1 MAFGFGRK
9 KKDGAPA
16 DAEVFPALATIEPRE
31 HVRVKGQ
38 IFKLKTR
45 PSQGMPALEVTLVDD
60 TGSVTVV
67 WSGRRSIGGVGLGRR
82 IIIEGVPMKGPRGL
96 TFTNPSYEL
105 L

>member
-1 MAFGFGRK
+1 MVAAATVIVSVNVGS
-9 KKDGAPA
+9 PA
-16 DAEVFPALATIEPRE
+16 VS
-31 HVRVKGQ
+31 V
-38 IFKLKTR
+38 
-45 PSQGMPALEVTLVDD
+45 

-82 IIIEGVPMKGPRGL
+82 IIIEGVPMKGPHGL

>member
-9 KKDGAPA
+9 KGTA
-16 DAEVFPALATIEPRE
+16 DAAESEVFPAIATIEPRR

-45 PSQGMPALEVTLVDD
+45 PSQGMPALEVTLIDD

-82 IIIEGVPMKGPRGL
+82 IIVEGVPMKGPRGL

>member
-1 MAFGFGRK
+1 MAFGLGRK
-9 KKDGAPA
+9 KKGAEPA
-16 DAEVFPALATIEPRE
+16 EAEVFPDLASVEPRR

-45 PSQGMPALEVTLVDD
+45 PSQGMPALEVTLIDD

-82 IIIEGVPMKGPRGL
+82 IIVEGVPMKGPRGL

>member
-1 MAFGFGRK
+1 MAFRFGRK
-9 KKDGAPA
+9 KNASETVES
-16 DAEVFPALATIEPRE
+16 EVFPEIASLEPRR

-38 IFKLKTR
+38 IFQLKTR
-45 PSQGMPALEVTLVDD
+45 PSQGMPALEVTVIDD

-82 IIIEGVPMKGPRGL
+82 IVIEGVPMKGPRGL

>member
-9 KKDGAPA
+9 KNA
-16 DAEVFPALATIEPRE
+16 AEIVESEIFPEIASLEPRH

-38 IFKLKTR
+38 IFQLKTR
-45 PSQGMPALEVTLVDD
+45 PSQGMPALEVTVIDD

-82 IIIEGVPMKGPRGL
+82 IVIEGVPMKGPRGL

>member
-1 MAFGFGRK
+1 MAFGFGRRK
-9 KKDGAPA
+9 GTAEEVES
-16 DAEVFPALATIEPRE
+16 EVFPDIAAVEPRR

-45 PSQGMPALEVTLVDD
+45 PSHGMPALEVTLIDD

-82 IIIEGVPMKGPRGL
+82 IIVEGVPMKGPRGL

>member
-1 MAFGFGRK
+1 MAFGFGRRK
-9 KKDGAPA
+9 KEGTPA
-16 DAEVFPALATIEPRE
+16 EAEVFPLLSDVVPRR

-38 IFKLKTR
+38 IFQLKSR
-45 PSQGMPALEVTLVDD
+45 PRQGMPALEVTVIDD

-82 IIIEGVPMKGPRGL
+82 IIIEGVPMKGPHGL